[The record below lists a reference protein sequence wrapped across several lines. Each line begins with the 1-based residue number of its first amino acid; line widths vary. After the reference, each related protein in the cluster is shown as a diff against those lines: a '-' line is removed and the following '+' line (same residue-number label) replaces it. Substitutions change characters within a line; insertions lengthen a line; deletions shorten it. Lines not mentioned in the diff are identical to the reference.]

1 MTTQENNNE
10 NILALIIEDDP
21 NLREIYRRV
30 LTDLNVTVVEAA
42 DGEQALHQLQEHT
55 PNLII
60 LDILLPYIRGT
71 DLLPLIFENPKF
83 ADTHVV
89 VVSSNKQSANLT
101 RQYPTV
107 HFILKPIRV
116 AQIREMVEAVV
127 QQISS

>member
-1 MTTQENNNE
+1 MTAQENNNE
-10 NILALIIEDDP
+10 AVLALVIEDDT

-30 LTDLNVTVVEAA
+30 LTDLNVTVIEAA
-42 DGEQALHQLQEHT
+42 DGEQALQRLEQYKPH
-55 PNLII
+55 LII

-71 DLLPLIFENPKF
+71 ELLPLIFENAKF
-83 ADTHVV
+83 ADTHIV

-116 AQIREMVEAVV
+116 AQIREMVEAVL
-127 QQISS
+127 QQISP

>member
-1 MTTQENNNE
+1 MNDQEDLAQTV
-10 NILALIIEDDP
+10 LALIIEDDP

-30 LTDLNVTVVEAA
+30 LTDLDVTVIEAV
-42 DGEQALHQLQEHT
+42 DGEQALQRLQQYT
-55 PNLII
+55 PHLII

-71 DLLPLIFENPKF
+71 ELLPLIFENAKF

-89 VVSSNKQSANLT
+89 VVSSNKQSASVT
-101 RQYPTV
+101 RQYPSV

-116 AQIREMVEAVV
+116 AQIREIVEAVL

>member
-1 MTTQENNNE
+1 MTAQDNNSE
-10 NILALIIEDDP
+10 TVLALVIEDDT

-42 DGEQALHQLQEHT
+42 DGEQALQKLEQHT
-55 PNLII
+55 PHLII

-89 VVSSNKQSANLT
+89 VVSSNKQSASLT

-116 AQIREMVEAVV
+116 AQIRDMVEAVL
-127 QQISS
+127 QQISP